1 MDEIIREIK
10 NQTEIN
16 FINIQNQIEVAD
28 LKGVFD
34 GVNGSRYIF
43 HNLHSMDRFFIN
55 PVSYV
60 YEGEKLFGIPENLS
74 VISTERE
81 GYVEDTSIV
90 IPREKLLSYF
100 EYIKNKIEIYFEEL
114 SAEALLQKPEGS
126 EYTRLELI
134 LGQFRH
140 QMWHVGLSSAITFEG
155 KKIWNEFTGLN
166 GLRKMIKMKEEEK
179 K

>member
-1 MDEIIREIK
+1 MFCRRIK
-10 NQTEIN
+10 
-16 FINIQNQIEVAD
+16 IEVAA
-28 LKGVFD
+28 LEAIFD

-55 PVSYV
+55 PLTYV

-74 VISTERE
+74 VISSARE
-81 GYVEDTSIV
+81 GYVADTSIV
-90 IPREKLLSYF
+90 IPREKLLAYF
-100 EYIKNKIEIYFEEL
+100 DFVKNKIEKYFDEL
-114 SAEALLQKPEGS
+114 TAETLLQKPEGC

-166 GLRKMIKMKEEEK
+166 GLRKFISL
-179 K
+179 

>member
-1 MDEIIREIK
+1 MDELIRQIK

-16 FINIQNQIEVAD
+16 FINIREQIEVAD
-28 LKGVFD
+28 LEAIFD

-55 PVSYV
+55 PVTYV

-74 VISTERE
+74 VISSERQ
-81 GYVEDTSIV
+81 GFVEDTSIV
-90 IPREKLLSYF
+90 IAREKLLAYF
-100 EYIKNKIEIYFEEL
+100 DFVKNKIEKYFEEL
-114 SAEALLQKPEGS
+114 TAQELLQKPEAC

-155 KKIWNEFTGLN
+155 KKIWNAVTGLN
-166 GLRKMIKMKEEEK
+166 GLGKLFS
-179 K
+179 

>member
-1 MDEIIREIK
+1 MDEIIRQIK

-16 FINIQNQIEVAD
+16 FINIRDQIEVAE
-28 LKGVFD
+28 LESVFD

-55 PVSYV
+55 PVNYE
-60 YEGEKLFGIPENLS
+60 YEGEKLFGISENLS
-74 VISTERE
+74 VISTARE

-90 IPREKLLSYF
+90 ISREKLLAYF
-100 EYIKNKIEIYFEEL
+100 EYVKSKIEKYFDQL
-114 SAEALLQKPEGS
+114 TGDQLLQKPEGC

-140 QMWHVGLSSAITFEG
+140 QMWHVGLFSAITFEG
-155 KKIWNEFTGLN
+155 KKIWNEFTGLS
-166 GLRKMIKMKEEEK
+166 GLRKMIKMKNE
-179 K
+179 

>member
-1 MDEIIREIK
+1 MDEIIRQIK

-16 FINIQNQIEVAD
+16 FINIRDQIEVAE
-28 LKGVFD
+28 LEAVFD

-55 PVSYV
+55 PINYE
-60 YEGEKLFGIPENLS
+60 YEGEKLFGISENLS
-74 VISTERE
+74 VISTARE

-90 IPREKLLSYF
+90 ISREKLLAYF
-100 EYIKNKIEIYFEEL
+100 EYVKSKIEKYFDL
-114 SAEALLQKPEGS
+114 LTGDQLLQKPEGC

-155 KKIWNEFTGLN
+155 KKIWNEFTGLS
-166 GLRKMIKMKEEEK
+166 GLRKMIKMKEK
-179 K
+179 